1 MERPAA
7 ALLSTALSAQRSKV
21 ARANENP
28 FTIDR
33 QSHLASQT
41 GTTHPPLPPAL
52 KYKWPLNRH
61 PGSHLLDM
69 GSLRPAQVALVASK
83 RLD

>member
-41 GTTHPPLPPAL
+41 GTTYPPLPP
-52 KYKWPLNRH
+52 H
-61 PGSHLLDM
+61 
-69 GSLRPAQVALVASK
+69 
-83 RLD
+83 